1 MSAHRSGFVALIGR
15 PNAGK
20 STLLNAILGTPLSIV
35 TPKAQT
41 TREEIRGVL
50 TEKKGQIVF
59 LDTPGIHRAKVGGV
73 NAAMMQS
80 VRTALEGAQVA
91 WYLLDPDSKPEV
103 EDPGIE
109 LLKSHRL
116 PIFLILNKSD
126 LKRGS
131 ELLLKVAERMRA
143 AELDVQGTFQ
153 VSALKKRGMNEL
165 LEKTWA
171 LLPEGPRYF
180 EDQDAISD
188 RPMRYFAGELV
199 RKQLYLQ
206 LGEELPYCCAVRIDT
221 FKEGKL
227 PRIEAT
233 ILVERESQKGMVIG
247 KGGLKL
253 KEIGTEARRE
263 IEKLMGSKIF
273 LGLRVEVLPNWSRD
287 KKHLEAL
294 GYVLP

>member
-1 MSAHRSGFVALIGR
+1 MSAHRSGFVALVGR

-20 STLLNAILGTPLSIV
+20 STLLNALLGTPLSIV

-41 TREEIRGVL
+41 TREEVRGVL

-59 LDTPGIHRAKVGGV
+59 LDTPGIHRAKIGGV
-73 NAAMMQS
+73 NAAMMES
-80 VRTALEGAQVA
+80 VRSALEGAQVI
-91 WYLLDPDSKPEV
+91 WYLLDPGSKPEV
-103 EDPGIE
+103 EDAGIE
-109 LLKSHRL
+109 QLKAHRIPVFLL
-116 PIFLILNKSD
+116 LNKSD
-126 LKRGS
+126 LKKGAD
-131 ELLLKVAERMRA
+131 LLARVADRMRA
-143 AELDVQGTFQ
+143 AHVDLRGTFQ
-153 VSALKKRGMNEL
+153 VSALKKRGLADL
-165 LEKTWA
+165 LERTWE

-180 EDQDAISD
+180 EDEDAISD
-188 RPMRYFAGELV
+188 RPMRYFVGELV

-206 LGEELPYCCAVRIDT
+206 LGEELPYCCAVRVDT

-253 KEIGTEARRE
+253 KEIGSEARKE
-263 IEKLMGSKIF
+263 IEKLLGTKVF
-273 LGLRVEVLPNWSRD
+273 LGLKVDVLPHWSRD